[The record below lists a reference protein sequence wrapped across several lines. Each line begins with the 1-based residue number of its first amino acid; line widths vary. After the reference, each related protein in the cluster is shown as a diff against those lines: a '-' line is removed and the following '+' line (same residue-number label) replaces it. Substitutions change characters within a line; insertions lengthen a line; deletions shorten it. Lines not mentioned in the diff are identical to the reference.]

1 VKFATKGNRIFL
13 GVRLGD
19 GEKYYCEQCGANLVE
34 VGGCHITNYDGIK
47 EYGYSANCNS
57 CMAEFRVAYVRDYDK
72 GNDLVTKIQSLKLS
86 DDSSGLKQNAMIDK
100 IIEIIKGEMK

>member
-1 VKFATKGNRIFL
+1 M
-13 GVRLGD
+13 
-19 GEKYYCEQCGANLVE
+19 
-34 VGGCHITNYDGIK
+34 
-47 EYGYSANCNS
+47 

-100 IIEIIKGEMK
+100 VLEIIKEEIK